1 MTEPNLKRDVL
12 IHYDEE
18 KDEIAF
24 YTLDVAATARARAN
38 SFDGARL
45 PLADLRKQ
53 GAEEAERTVGSGIFS
68 LLDAFSIRKAGIRD
82 YESISNEEHL
92 AYVAHL
98 EELAAEGDADAQY
111 HLAIE
116 LVRQVRDSG
125 SAPAMLALADRHFQ
139 ASLASG
145 LDKAIKTADTWPHLM
160 ESARKAHG
168 G

>member
-1 MTEPNLKRDVL
+1 MTDQPLKRDVL

-45 PLADLRKQ
+45 PLAELRKQ
-53 GAEEAERTVGSGIFS
+53 GADEAERTVGSGIFS

-98 EELAAEGDADAQY
+98 EKLAADGDADAQY

-116 LVRQVRDSG
+116 LVRQARDTG
-125 SAPAMLALADRHFQ
+125 DAALADRADGHFQ
-139 ASLASG
+139 SAVKAG
-145 LDKAIKTADTWPHLM
+145 LEKAVKTVETWPRLM
-160 ESARKAHG
+160 AAARKG
-168 G
+168 GGT

>member
-1 MTEPNLKRDVL
+1 MTKPSMKRDVL

-53 GAEEAERTVGSGIFS
+53 GADEAERTVGSGIFS

-98 EELAAEGDADAQY
+98 ESLAAAGDADAQY

-116 LVRQVRDSG
+116 LVRQARDTG
-125 SAPAMLALADRHFQ
+125 DATLVEQADMHFQ
-139 ASLASG
+139 SAVEAG
-145 LDKAIKTADTWPHLM
+145 LEKAVKTVETWPRLM
-160 ESARKAHG
+160 ASARGTA
-168 G
+168 

>member
-1 MTEPNLKRDVL
+1 MTETNLKRDVL

-24 YTLDVAATARARAN
+24 YTLDVAATARARAG

-45 PLADLRKQ
+45 PLAELRNQ
-53 GAEEAERTVGSGIFS
+53 GADEAERTIGSGVLS
-68 LLDAFSIRKAGIRD
+68 LLDAFGVKKAGIRD

-98 EELAAEGDADAQY
+98 EQLAAEGDADAQY

-116 LVRQVRDSG
+116 LIRQARDTG
-125 SAPAMLALADRHFQ
+125 EAGLAEVADRHFQ
-139 ASLASG
+139 AAVKAG
-145 LDKAIKTADTWPHLM
+145 LEKAVKTVDTWPRLM
-160 ESARKAHG
+160 ASARKPN
-168 G
+168 